1 MNEYK
6 LNQQNKGP
14 GIQQKSCAVE
24 SPDWKTLQDKV
35 VYTCNF
41 TTPGG
46 RGRSIRFEASLD
58 FKEPVTQENK
68 NKQAKIVHNEFT
80 VENLL
85 VIDLKCFI
93 KFKSRTLKGLYEP
106 SEICSRNARVA

>member
-1 MNEYK
+1 M
-6 LNQQNKGP
+6 
-14 GIQQKSCAVE
+14 E

-93 KFKSRTLKGLYEP
+93 KYSGLNLNREH
-106 SEICSRNARVA
+106 